1 VKNKKNNIV
10 LEIGLIIV
18 VLGFL
23 GWFTAGQFS
32 LAQAKSR
39 DVERK
44 SELHEVSKAIRL
56 YYKDYG
62 KLPSE
67 NLINSLWGK
76 EWRDGDY
83 VYMTMIPKEDYLEN
97 KEYCYQISED
107 GKSFYLLTDL
117 ENKGDAD
124 CVKDLWSCGTGQYCY
139 RDVLSADEII
149 N

>member
-1 VKNKKNNIV
+1 MKNKGLVVEMVLIV
-10 LEIGLIIV
+10 L

-32 LAQAKSR
+32 LAEAKSR

-67 NLINSLWGK
+67 SLINSLWGK
-76 EWRDGDY
+76 EWKDGDY
-83 VYMTMIPKEDYLEN
+83 VYMKMIPKEDYLKD
-97 KEYCYQISED
+97 KEYCYQVSED

-117 ENKGDAD
+117 ENKGDVD
-124 CVKDLWSCGTGQYCY
+124 CSKTLWTCGKGQYCY
-139 RDVLSADEII
+139 RDVLTADETI